1 MTNEVTIR
9 PITYD
14 DTENIIKWRN
24 SEYVNSR
31 FIDRRLFTKE
41 SHEEWLKTYVE
52 AGKAAQFIILLNG
65 EAVGSVYLRDIDP
78 DKKEAEYGIFI
89 GEESARGK
97 GVGTKSAKLILK
109 YAFEELN
116 LEKIFLRVFK
126 DNPGAV
132 RSYEKAGF
140 KKIDREDTLNIDGET
155 LEVIFMELEKK
166 DFEKR

>member
-14 DTENIIKWRN
+14 DTENIVKWRN

-41 SHEEWLKTYVE
+41 SHEAWLKTYVE
-52 AGKAAQFIILLNG
+52 AGKVAQFIILLNG
-65 EAVGSVYLRDIDP
+65 EAVGSVYLRDIDL
-78 DKKEAEYGIFI
+78 DTKEAEYGIFI

-109 YAFEELN
+109 YAFEELG
-116 LEKIFLRVFK
+116 LKKIFLRVFK

-140 KKIDREDTLNIDGET
+140 KKIDRVDTLTIDGET

>member
-41 SHEEWLKTYVE
+41 SHEAWLKTYVE

-89 GEESARGK
+89 GEEGARGK

-109 YAFEELN
+109 YAFEELD

-140 KKIDREDTLNIDGET
+140 KKIDRVDTLNIDGET